1 MPRHESSS
9 LSAVHSGNGSNGG
22 QTAETGQTVEAVV
35 RAPVKE
41 GGVSLQYPLL
51 TKTNYA
57 VWEIKMQV
65 YMQAQGVWD
74 VVESEDPI
82 DPRSDRIALAAIF
95 QGITEDTLLQLG
107 VKKSAKEAWDAL
119 KVMNLGAERVKEVR
133 AQALRWEL
141 ESMRMENGESV
152 DDFTGKIST
161 VVNKLRALGEVVNET
176 YVVKKMLRSVS
187 PKYLQIAS
195 TIEEFGNLS
204 VKKIEEVTGSLKAHE
219 ERLRSYDSRI
229 DEHVLL
235 TKGEWKAR
243 AESSKTNE
251 KRPQDMSRGRGRGS
265 GRGRGR
271 SRGRGGGR
279 GRGRG
284 PPGTGRDQDD
294 EGQHRQKFDAMNMAI
309 VNLIAKLKERKKMRH
324 I

>member
-9 LSAVHSGNGSNGG
+9 SSAVHSGNGGNGG
-22 QTAETGQTVEAVV
+22 QTTKTVV
-35 RAPVKE
+35 RAPVRE
-41 GGVSLQYPLL
+41 RGVSLQYPLL

-57 VWEIKMQV
+57 AWAIKMQV
-65 YMQAQGVWD
+65 YMQAQGVWN
-74 VVESEDPI
+74 VVESEDPV
-82 DPRSDRIALAAIF
+82 DPCSDRIALAAIF

-107 VKKSAKEAWDAL
+107 VKKSAKEVWDAL

-141 ESMRMENGESV
+141 KSMRMEN
-152 DDFTGKIST
+152 
-161 VVNKLRALGEVVNET
+161 
-176 YVVKKMLRSVS
+176 VS

-204 VKKIEEVTGSLKAHE
+204 VKTIEEVTGSFKAHE

-251 KRPQDMSRGRGRGS
+251 KHPQDTTRGRGHRSGH
-265 GRGRGR
+265 GRGRD
-271 SRGRGGGR
+271 RGRGGGR

-284 PPGTGRDQDD
+284 PPGTGRGQDD
-294 EGQHRQKFDAMNMAI
+294 EEQLHQKFNIKKVRCYNCNEYGHFQSDCKA
-309 VNLIAKLKERKKMRH
+309 ERKKQNEAH
-324 I
+324 LVE